1 MNIRNAERKK
11 AKIKLAIQGS
21 SGSGKSLSS
30 LLTAKG
36 LTGDLSKVIV
46 IDTENG
52 SADLYAH
59 LGDYKVLPMQAPYT
73 PEKYIKAID
82 ICIKAGA
89 ECIIIDSISHAWD
102 NLLGYHASLSGNSFT
117 NWNKITPR
125 HKAFIQKILE
135 APVHVIAT
143 MRTKQDY
150 VLNQKDGK
158 FIPEKVGLKA
168 IQRDGVDYEF
178 TIVFDLDIK
187 HNCTC
192 SKDRT
197 GLFMDQPEFMITA
210 ETGIQILNWCNQG
223 LSIDLVRSE
232 VLNCQTLEQLKE
244 VYKKYTAYYP
254 DLAKEFSKQ
263 KETIQNQNFLNQKK
277 TQNGAT
283 NHQ

>member
-30 LLTAKG
+30 LFIAEG

-59 LGDYKVLPMQAPYT
+59 HGDYKVLSIQAPFT
-73 PEKYIKAID
+73 PEKYIKAIEV
-82 ICIKAGA
+82 CVKAGA
-89 ECIIIDSISHAWD
+89 ECIIIDSISHAWS
-102 NLLGYHASLSGNSFT
+102 NLLEYHSNLTGNSFT

-125 HKAFIQKILE
+125 HLSFINKMMD
-135 APVHVIAT
+135 APVHIIAT
-143 MRTKQDY
+143 MRVKQDY

-158 FIPEKVGLKA
+158 YIPEKVGLKA

-178 TIVFDLDIK
+178 TLVFDLDIK

-197 GLFMDQPEFMITA
+197 GLFMDQPEFKITS
-210 ETGIQILNWCNQG
+210 ETGIKIINWCNQG
-223 LSIDLVRSE
+223 IPLENVKSQILD
-232 VLNCQTLEQLKE
+232 CQSLEQLTA
-244 VYKKYTAYYP
+244 VYKKYTAYYSE
-254 DLAKEFSKQ
+254 LTKEFADQ
-263 KETIQNQNFLNQKK
+263 KETIQNNQFLNLKRV
-277 TQNGAT
+277 QNGTT

>member
-178 TIVFDLDIK
+178 TIAFDLDIK
-187 HNCTC
+187 HNYTC

-197 GLFMDQPEFMITA
+197 GIFMDKPEFIITA

-223 LSIDLVRSE
+223 IPIDFVRSQ
-232 VLNCQTLEQLKE
+232 VTDCQTLDQLTE
-244 VYKKYTAYYP
+244 VYKKYTTYYP